1 MRECPWCGYQNLNV
15 YAYCQRCGRGFD
27 GPERAASRHADKSNS
42 RRRRFW
48 PFSRSRS
55 EAAS

>member
-27 GPERAASRHADKSNS
+27 GPEHSEPKAK
-42 RRRRFW
+42 RRFW
-48 PFSRSRS
+48 PFSRHSDDS
-55 EAAS
+55 N